1 MFVAFDLLYLNG
13 YDLRKLPLTERK
25 AVLKKTI
32 HGTDIQFSESFE
44 VDGGEMT
51 NIVRSG
57 RHVSKVP
64 TADIVAPIDT
74 SSAEPRQLA
83 PFDPVYVNRL
93 QEAFQMAG
101 TNVCDLQ
108 AIPDAILNGT

>member
-1 MFVAFDLLYLNG
+1 
-13 YDLRKLPLTERK
+13 
-25 AVLKKTI
+25 VLIPQIASTI
-32 HGTDIQFSESFE
+32 
-44 VDGGEMT
+44 GG
-51 NIVRSG
+51 
-57 RHVSKVP
+57 HVSKVSKVQ
-64 TADIVAPIDT
+64 AGIVASIDT
-74 SSAEPRQLA
+74 SSAESRQLA